1 MIWYYIILYHIILY
15 FVILYH
21 IILYIVHYSGLC
33 QCQYCWIPMFQLHTF
48 YTVIFCNHSIQNP
61 HIFLQD
67 IDDFCGSSRLSGRGH
82 QRRQAQWL
90 LLQAGDVTLHLAAKR
105 LGGWLLWM
113 EDSFSRLGAFCH
125 WVSLN
130 LTESHN
136 GIPWNSMEF
145 HSTKPED
152 GSFFPTFCMI
162 CPAWCKGLNMS
173 QPAGSY
179 SNAQPAINGYH
190 HWSYW
195 YFFPHFA
202 WKTNSFLHQWS
213 HKLLAVS
220 SYIEASNVSGVPLQ

>member
-1 MIWYYIILYHIILY
+1 MPILLDSNVPITYILYRMILQS
-15 FVILYH
+15 F
-21 IILYIVHYSGLC
+21 
-33 QCQYCWIPMFQLHTF
+33 HTESTF
-48 YTVIFCNHSIQNP
+48 
-61 HIFLQD
+61 FLQD
-67 IDDFCGSSRLSGRGH
+67 IDDFCGSSRLSGRDH

-113 EDSFSRLGAFCH
+113 EDSFSRLGPSVTESH
-125 WVSLN
+125 WISLN
-130 LTESHN
+130 LTEQCLEFH
-136 GIPWNSMEF
+136 GIPQYQARRWIILPHLLHDLSCLAQ
-145 HSTKPED
+145 
-152 GSFFPTFCMI
+152 G
-162 CPAWCKGLNMS
+162 S

-220 SYIEASNVSGVPLQ
+220 SYIEASNVSGVTLQ